1 MTAHMQSL
9 SPGTQ
14 ISHFR
19 ILEKL
24 GSGSSGEIY
33 RAEDIHLQ
41 RQVALKLLTRLS
53 GSDQRERFLS
63 EARLCSQLVHPN
75 IAVIYEA
82 GWHGSLPFL
91 AMELVEGEMLVRR
104 IRTAPLALVQALDY
118 ARQILNALQEAHSRG
133 IIHRDIKSS
142 NIVVTPKNQVKILD
156 FGLART
162 ASDLNG
168 STGVEGTIEFLSPE
182 QARGEKPDPR
192 SDLFSAAVVLYQM
205 LTGQLPFE
213 RDSHVGTLRAILKEP
228 ALPLSHYMHQP
239 SEKLE
244 AILQKALSKNPA
256 DRYQSADEFLEDLAE
271 VNEPGSQPIAA
282 ALSAPLRIAVLYFD
296 RIGEEDETEYLRL
309 GITEDIITDLSKV
322 SGLQVLSRHAVQKYK
337 DKPGEIAEA
346 IRNLQVHYVVH
357 GTVQKA
363 GERIR
368 VTGELID
375 ATTGASV
382 WAEKFDREVRDLF
395 ELQDHFAEGIA
406 GALLIRLTESEQRW
420 IRERSTANREAY
432 EFYLRGRYHFNRA
445 SAGENRLAEE
455 MLCPSIL
462 LDPEFAPAHAALSEV
477 YIQRFYNW
485 FDRNRLWLA
494 KAEEAIEKARRIND
508 HLPEIHCNRGML
520 LYLRGKYE
528 EALQE
533 MQKAIRLDPHYA
545 LAHDHTGEIY
555 LHTGDL
561 NKAILAFHTELR
573 INEEVIY
580 PYFYLVWI
588 HSLLGEFAL
597 AQQVLEKARE
607 RHGKNPLLLV
617 LEGTFSS
624 YSGQLEIAQKHLEKA
639 LSVNSSNSFAT
650 SRLAVVHAE
659 RQQWDIA
666 MKLARKATEEID
678 PLDHHAA
685 FDRGCILSM
694 QGDAPASL
702 LWLNKAADL
711 GWRCA
716 FQYQN
721 EPKLVAARSSLDFE
735 SLMTRLRA

>member
-1 MTAHMQSL
+1 
-9 SPGTQ
+9 
-14 ISHFR
+14 
-19 ILEKL
+19 
-24 GSGSSGEIY
+24 
-33 RAEDIHLQ
+33 
-41 RQVALKLLTRLS
+41 
-53 GSDQRERFLS
+53 
-63 EARLCSQLVHPN
+63 
-75 IAVIYEA
+75 
-82 GWHGSLPFL
+82 
-91 AMELVEGEMLVRR
+91 
-104 IRTAPLALVQALDY
+104 
-118 ARQILNALQEAHSRG
+118 
-133 IIHRDIKSS
+133 
-142 NIVVTPKNQVKILD
+142 
-156 FGLART
+156 
-162 ASDLNG
+162 
-168 STGVEGTIEFLSPE
+168 
-182 QARGEKPDPR
+182 
-192 SDLFSAAVVLYQM
+192 
-205 LTGQLPFE
+205 
-213 RDSHVGTLRAILKEP
+213 
-228 ALPLSHYMHQP
+228 
-239 SEKLE
+239 
-244 AILQKALSKNPA
+244 
-256 DRYQSADEFLEDLAE
+256 
-271 VNEPGSQPIAA
+271 
-282 ALSAPLRIAVLYFD
+282 
-296 RIGEEDETEYLRL
+296 
-309 GITEDIITDLSKV
+309 
-322 SGLQVLSRHAVQKYK
+322 
-337 DKPGEIAEA
+337 
-346 IRNLQVHYVVH
+346 
-357 GTVQKA
+357 
-363 GERIR
+363 
-368 VTGELID
+368 
-375 ATTGASV
+375 
-382 WAEKFDREVRDLF
+382 
-395 ELQDHFAEGIA
+395 
-406 GALLIRLTESEQRW
+406 
-420 IRERSTANREAY
+420 
-432 EFYLRGRYHFNRA
+432 
-445 SAGENRLAEE
+445 
-455 MLCPSIL
+455 
-462 LDPEFAPAHAALSEV
+462 
-477 YIQRFYNW
+477 
-485 FDRNRLWLA
+485 DRNRLWLA